1 MRTRRWETKIQVSE
15 TVHQHIIVFSTE
27 DADATRNLLEEAIFS
42 GGERMGLHSTIGC
55 LCFVKFM
62 TDQIL
67 KEYNC
72 DTLSELATYLERV
85 WMSEEQ

>member
-1 MRTRRWETKIQVSE
+1 MRTRRWETKIQVFE
-15 TVHQHIIVFSTE
+15 TVHRHIIVFNIE
-27 DADATRNLLEEAIFS
+27 DANATRNLLEEAIFS
-42 GGERMGLHSTIGC
+42 GGERMGLRSAIGC
-55 LCFVKFM
+55 IIFVKFM

>member
-1 MRTRRWETKIQVSE
+1 MRTRRWETKIQVLGN
-15 TVHQHIIVFSTE
+15 VHRHIIVFSTE

-42 GGERMGLHSTIGC
+42 GGERMGLRSAVGTII
-55 LCFVKFM
+55 FVKFM